1 MTYNE
6 IVTEVK
12 KYFAG
17 KKAAGNKKHFAAE
30 VEITDGGGGVFCI
43 EFDGENI
50 NVEDKSYPKKDVRLI
65 TDTDTFIKVAI
76 EETLPPEK
84 ALAQGKLKLE
94 NDLLDVPKAIKFG
107 SLVAK
112 AKQITEERI

>member
-1 MTYNE
+1 MTYSE

-12 KYFAG
+12 KYLAG
-17 KKAAGNKKHFAAE
+17 KKVAGNKKHFVAE
-30 VEITDGGGGVFCI
+30 VEITDGGGGVFYI

-65 TDTDTFIKVAI
+65 TDADTFIKVAI
-76 EETLPPEK
+76 EETLPAEK
-84 ALAQGKLKLE
+84 AFAQGKLKFE
-94 NDLLDVPKAIKFG
+94 NGLFDVPKATKFG

-112 AKQITEERI
+112 AQ